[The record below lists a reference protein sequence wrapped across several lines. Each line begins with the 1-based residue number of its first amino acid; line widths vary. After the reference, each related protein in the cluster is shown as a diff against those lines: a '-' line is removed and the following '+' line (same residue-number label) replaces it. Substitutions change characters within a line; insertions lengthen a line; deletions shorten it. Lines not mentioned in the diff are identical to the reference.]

1 MLNTDSTLEHD
12 GTRLGYLYRIAE
24 EVRPDDV
31 TEYPHTA
38 MPLTYEFVTKRDL
51 KLELTARIDASAP
64 LDMPADDPNLTL
76 KV

>member
-1 MLNTDSTLEHD
+1 
-12 GTRLGYLYRIAE
+12 
-24 EVRPDDV
+24 
-31 TEYPHTA
+31 

-51 KLELTARIDASAP
+51 KLELAAQIDASAP

>member
-1 MLNTDSTLEHD
+1 
-12 GTRLGYLYRIAE
+12 
-24 EVRPDDV
+24 
-31 TEYPHTA
+31 

-51 KLELTARIDASAP
+51 KLELAARIDASAP